1 MALLDVNSFETNSTA
16 ANVNGF
22 DTSTNVVIGTTH
34 VQTGSRAMQ
43 ITSLASGTSR
53 GVNKKWQAATGSDNY
68 LKVGFYIVT
77 LPSADNTIMNFS
89 ASTSLGASVRS
100 SITLSSTGT
109 LKLVNST
116 PAQVGS
122 ASAVINDSAYHTIE
136 LRMNTIPA
144 SGSRVLEAKLDGSV
158 FATSSV
164 QTLGG
169 TASSYSLGGNLASE
183 AQTTGEWWFDNV
195 VLTDA
200 TGSFMTS
207 YPGAALVARTPVNGA
222 GDANGFLVQ
231 VGGTVGSANN
241 YTRVNETTPDD
252 ATSYNASAVLNAED
266 LFTINTS
273 GVPTTATINAVVVGE
288 RCADI
293 TAADATT
300 GIKLEI
306 MKASGGTK
314 AQSPNIVPN
323 STSWN
328 TNGSSSPRNYQLI
341 LYQDPDNINWNPAT
355 WTPQIGYTI
364 DATAVRAVG
373 VTNVWSEV
381 VYVPAAPVVTTSGA
395 TLMMMGV

>member
-43 ITSLASGTSR
+43 IASLASGTPR